1 MKEKTS
7 PVMGIIS
14 SKFTTKGPEPE
25 FFIPQDLDPSISTT
39 ISIKA
44 ISTMAGESDEAKDAI
59 SVLPFS
65 NIKAEGL
72 VYFYKVTAATE
83 RGGSLFASLTILIHE
98 TDSSFLYHNIEKL
111 KDILSEKGQQIREGA
126 PSDVVCTE
134 LYNEINEIA
143 KYESSSRQILLEYG
157 LDVTETDAYFHMVN
171 KGPVG
176 VGEIAILLQID
187 RERASDIMKK
197 LSEKGLIKNIPG
209 KKLIYQALPPYRA
222 LLNQLNTFIPF
233 IQSIKQSIPD
243 STNDINE
250 LNEKYLSSLSELET
264 QIKKSLTTMEALFE
278 GSKSKITFKFKNL
291 WFIDGPEAIIAEIT
305 EIMWKAKTRIYIVAP
320 TIENVNLSIIKNLP
334 LKISIRLATY
344 LDFKN
349 PNHLKIADELSE
361 FNINF
366 RLYNGQNLWG
376 INRDQEEIILGS
388 ATIDGDVAAVASD
401 VKEQVQMFAPT
412 LEKAWIQGKPFIL
425 KDLVES
431 YPIQPFQEIE
441 KKGFERVEPVESKEV
456 ITETDKI
463 EPEPI
468 EDLKYEA
475 PKFTTPSPL
484 EPKKVFK
491 DLTNG
496 FQKVDEV
503 ENEKAKKKKKFWK
516 IEE

>member
-7 PVMGIIS
+7 PVMGIIA

-25 FFIPQDLDPSISTT
+25 FVIPQDLDPSISTT

-44 ISTMAGESDEAKDAI
+44 ISTMAGESDEAKEAI

-98 TDSSFLYHNIEKL
+98 TDSSFLYHNIAKL
-111 KDILSEKGQQIREGA
+111 KDLLSEKGQQIREGA
-126 PSDVVCTE
+126 SSDVVCTE
-134 LYNEINEIA
+134 LYNEINDIA

-157 LDVTETDAYFHMVN
+157 LDIEETDAYFHMVN

-187 RERASDIMKK
+187 RERTTDIMKK
-197 LSEKGLIKNIPG
+197 LNEKGLIKTIPG
-209 KKLIYQALPPYRA
+209 KKLVYQALPPYRA

-233 IQSIKQSIPD
+233 IQSIKESIPN

-250 LNEKYLSSLSELET
+250 LNKNYLTSLSELET

-291 WFIDGPEAIIAEIT
+291 WFIDGPEAIISEIT

-320 TIENVNLSIIKNLP
+320 TIENVNLSIIRNLP
-334 LKISIRLATY
+334 QKISIRLATY

-349 PNHLKIADELSE
+349 PNHLKIANELSPY
-361 FNINF
+361 NINF
-366 RLYNGQNLWG
+366 RLYNEQNLWG

-388 ATIDGDVAAVASD
+388 ATKDGDVAAVASD

-412 LEKAWIQGKPFIL
+412 LETAWIQGKPFIL
-425 KDLVES
+425 NELVES
-431 YPIQPFQEIE
+431 YAVSQFKEIE
-441 KKGFERVEPVESKEV
+441 KKEFERVEPVESKEV
-456 ITETDKI
+456 ITEVDKI
-463 EPEPI
+463 EPKPI
-468 EDLKYEA
+468 KEIGYQT
-475 PKFTTPSPL
+475 PKFASPSTPK
-484 EPKKVFK
+484 PKKVFQ
-491 DLTNG
+491 DLTKG

-503 ENEKAKKKKKFWK
+503 EKEKAEKKKKFWK